1 LNAANSA
8 LLTNGEYFWQLT
20 VVHPDTFSYR
30 WYNGTLKAFDELYTG
45 DTASSITTVI
55 AVSGSNV
62 TSTITLSGVSGSGDV
77 VGPASATD
85 GNIVLFDGT
94 TGKLIKN
101 SSVSPSSFD
110 ASGAAAAAQANAV
123 QRANHTGTQV
133 LSTISD
139 VTTVGG
145 NIAKL
150 TNPSA
155 IRTIRINAD
164 NTVAAV
170 IASEFI
176 GIACSDETT
185 VLAAASTSVPVATF
199 HAPYA
204 MTLTRVFAGLR
215 TAGTGAAVV
224 TVDIHLNGTTIMST
238 TKILFT
244 ASQKLSADGTLT
256 TTAIAAGDYV
266 EIFLDVRDTNNV
278 ATGLKTYLVGHK

>member
-1 LNAANSA
+1 LGTILQTAAA
-8 LLTNGEYFWQLT
+8 DTPLDA
-20 VVHPDTFSYR
+20 DTFNFYDAVDAV
-30 WYNGTLKAFDELYTG
+30 LKK
-45 DTASSITTVI
+45 
-55 AVSGSNV
+55 V
-62 TSTITLSGVSGSGDV
+62 TFEDLKNEIVVSGSGDV

-110 ASGAAAAAQANAV
+110 ASGDAAAAQANAV

-224 TVDIHLNGTTIMST
+224 TVDIHVNGTTIMST